1 MDYSDYNDYELL
13 DFIYEGN
20 EEANNII
27 LEKYDPLISSI
38 ATKMLKYC
46 KNSGLEYNDLRQEG
60 FIGLNYAI
68 SHFAEEKNTVFYTY
82 VKKCIER
89 KIISTV
95 IGATR
100 LKHKALN
107 DAMSFDADD
116 KILDRKFKSESSN
129 PSLIVENAEL
139 EEEIIKKVKKRL
151 TNLEEQVF
159 ELMINDFNYK
169 EIADILD
176 KDSKA
181 IDNAIQRIRVK
192 VKDVMKDIINR

>member
-1 MDYSDYNDYELL
+1 MNYSNYNDYELL

-46 KNSGLEYNDLRQEG
+46 RNSGLDYNDLRQEG
-60 FIGLNYAI
+60 FIGFNYAI
-68 SHFAEEKNTVFYTY
+68 SHFTEEKNTVFYTY

-95 IGATR
+95 IAATR

-116 KILDRKFKSESSN
+116 KILDRRFKSDSSN
-129 PSLIVENAEL
+129 PLFIVENAEL
-139 EEEIIKKVKKRL
+139 EEEIIRRVKKKL

-192 VKDVMKDIINR
+192 VKEIMKDIINR

>member
-1 MDYSDYNDYELL
+1 MNYSNYNDYELL

-46 KNSGLEYNDLRQEG
+46 RNSGLDYNDLRQEG
-60 FIGLNYAI
+60 FIGFNYAI
-68 SHFAEEKNTVFYTY
+68 SHFTEEKNTVFYTY

-95 IGATR
+95 IAATR

-116 KILDRKFKSESSN
+116 KILDRKFKSDSSN
-129 PSLIVENAEL
+129 PLYIVENAEL
-139 EEEIIKKVKKRL
+139 EEEIIRKVKKKL

-181 IDNAIQRIRVK
+181 IDNAIQRIRIK
-192 VKDVMKDIINR
+192 VKEVMKDIINR

>member
-1 MDYSDYNDYELL
+1 MNYSNYNDYELL

-46 KNSGLEYNDLRQEG
+46 RNSGLDYNDLRQEG
-60 FIGLNYAI
+60 FIGFNYAI
-68 SHFAEEKNTVFYTY
+68 SHFTEEKNTVFYTY

-95 IGATR
+95 IAATR

-116 KILDRKFKSESSN
+116 KILDRRFKSDSSN
-129 PSLIVENAEL
+129 PLFIVENAE
-139 EEEIIKKVKKRL
+139 
-151 TNLEEQVF
+151 F
-159 ELMINDFNYK
+159 SC
-169 EIADILD
+169 
-176 KDSKA
+176 SK
-181 IDNAIQRIRVK
+181 I
-192 VKDVMKDIINR
+192 

>member
-1 MDYSDYNDYELL
+1 MDYSNYNDYELL

-27 LEKYDPLISSI
+27 LEKYDPLIGSI
-38 ATKMLKYC
+38 ANKMLKYC
-46 KNSGLEYNDLRQEG
+46 HNNGLDYNDLRQEG
-60 FIGLNYAI
+60 YIGLNYAI
-68 SHFAEEKNTVFYTY
+68 IHFREEKNVVFYTY

-89 KIISTV
+89 KIISTI
-95 IGATR
+95 IGSTR

-107 DAMSFDADD
+107 DSFSFDTDD
-116 KILDRKFKSESSN
+116 KILDRWFKSESSN
-129 PSLIVENAEL
+129 TSKIVENAEL
-139 EEEIIKKVKKRL
+139 EEEIIKKVKKKL

-159 ELMINDFNYK
+159 ELMISDFNYK